1 MDLQLQGKSVLVSGG
16 SRGIGRAIVE
26 AFLQEGAQVSFCAR
40 GEAGVLAAEQ
50 ALDGKA
56 RGFVVDVQDA
66 SQVAQWVTD
75 SAKLLGGIDIVVPNV
90 SALAGGG
97 GIETW
102 RKAFEID
109 ILGSVNMV
117 NASLPF
123 LAGSD
128 AASVVLVSSVSG
140 REIDRFAEPY
150 GVLKAA
156 LTHYGKTLSVRHAG
170 DGIRVNTVA
179 PGNVYFADGVWGKIE
194 RNDPRAFAE
203 CLAANPLGRM
213 ATPEEVANAT
223 VFLASP
229 AASFITGTTLL
240 VDGGLTRG
248 VQY

>member
-1 MDLQLQGKSVLVSGG
+1 MDLQLKGKSVLVSGG

-26 AFLQEGAQVSFCAR
+26 AFLQEGARVSFCAR
-40 GEAGVLAAEQ
+40 GEAGVRAAEH

-66 SQVAQWVTD
+66 FQVAQWVSD

-97 GIETW
+97 DIETW
-102 RKAFEID
+102 RKAFEVD
-109 ILGSVNMV
+109 ILGSVNLV
-117 NASLPF
+117 SASLPF

-156 LTHYGKTLSVRHAG
+156 LTHYGKTLSVRHAR

-179 PGNVYFADGVWGKIE
+179 PGNVYFADGVWGEIE
-194 RNDPRAFAE
+194 RNDPTAFAE

-223 VFLASP
+223 MFLASP
-229 AASFITGTTLL
+229 SASFITGTTLL